1 MAQIRSC
8 PRWRMLQNNP
18 FHHTSYFKGSQKKLL
33 IQRWSISF
41 LFEVKIIR
49 ILFFLTIRSI
59 VIAWMHVSTPGT
71 QLFFLTIMMLIFLKQ
86 NKVHV
91 VMLIIMIGHSHQSLL
106 SNYVESTTRTMFLH
120 CSLSWAEFSVDSLSQ
135 P

>member
-49 ILFFLTIRSI
+49 ILFFLSIRSI
-59 VIAWMHVSTPGT
+59 VIAWMHVSAPGT
-71 QLFFLTIMMLIFLKQ
+71 QLFFLIIVMLIFLKQ
-86 NKVHV
+86 NKVNV
-91 VMLIIMIGHSHQSLL
+91 VMLIITIEHSHQSLL

-120 CSLSWAEFSVDSLSQ
+120 SSLSWAEFLVHSLSQ